1 MAPEITPDTQNK
13 KSNTTPT
20 PDNSHKK
27 VPVKAIVVAAVSA
40 IAVLAIVFAVIIPR
54 VKYSEAQ
61 VAFDEGNYTLAEQ
74 LFSETHYKDAP
85 SKAALC
91 RGMTFL
97 ANGNYQDAIDT
108 IEKLTD
114 KTQESKACYEK
125 ACYLRANELFE
136 DKEYEEAAGYYQK
149 AKSYKDSKTRL
160 AEAKQLALQQKTE
173 DEWGNF
179 VDDAYDAAYSIM
191 ETLWEE
197 LPDVEGYYDDNLD
210 DLSYTFT
217 VSDPTG
223 NLFEAWDSNDQ
234 SVKEAIRSITDG
246 MDGLSRDF
254 QAIGRDHGLNG
265 ITCTVLLESNDT
277 VLYKSIN
284 GKSQ

>member
-13 KSNTTPT
+13 KSSTTPT
-20 PDNSHKK
+20 PENSHKK
-27 VPVKAIVVAAVSA
+27 VPVKAIVITAVSA
-40 IAVLAIVFAVIIPR
+40 VAVLAIVFAVIIPR
-54 VKYSEAQ
+54 VKYSQAQ
-61 VAFDEGNYTLAEQ
+61 AAFDEGNYALAEQ

-85 SKAALC
+85 SQATLC
-91 RGMTFL
+91 RGMALL
-97 ANGNYQDAIDT
+97 AKGDYQDAIDT
-108 IEKLTD
+108 IEKMTD
-114 KTQESKACYEK
+114 KTQESRACYEK

-136 DKEYEEAAGYYQK
+136 DKEYEEATGYYQK

-160 AEAKQLALQQKTE
+160 AEAKRLALQQKAE

-179 VDDAYDAAYSIM
+179 VDDAYDAAYSVM

-217 VSDPTG
+217 ISDPTG

-254 QAIGRDHGLNG
+254 QAIGRDHGLDG
-265 ITCTVLLESNDT
+265 ITCTVLLESDDT
-277 VLYKSIN
+277 VLYESIN